1 MMSEHVDRK
10 DVKIT
15 ANQKGGVGKTTTSVN
30 LGAALAQA
38 GKRVLLVDIDA
49 QGNATSG
56 SGVDKS
62 ELARDSYDVM
72 VDLVPIREVIVP
84 TDNYDLVPA
93 TIQLS
98 GAEIE
103 LAGQEKREYR
113 LKKAL
118 SEVND
123 DYDFILIDNPPAL
136 GLLTVNAFTA
146 SDAILIPVQTEFY
159 ALEGLG
165 QLLNTIELVRQQFN
179 ADLDISGILL
189 TMYDGRTNLAKQVSE
204 EVRNYF
210 GDKVYTT
217 VIPRSV
223 RLSEAPSY
231 GQAIIDFDPRSIG
244 SKVYSELA
252 QEVLKQYGN

>member
-1 MMSEHVDRK
+1 MAQ
-10 DVKIT
+10 IIAL
-15 ANQKGGVGKTTTSVN
+15 ANQKGGVGKTTTSIN
-30 LGAALAQA
+30 LGAALAQS
-38 GKRVLLVDIDA
+38 GKRVLLIDIDA

-56 SGVDKS
+56 SGIDKS
-62 ELARDSYDVM
+62 ELEQDSYDVI
-72 VDLVPIREVIVP
+72 VDGSPIKEVIVP
-84 TDNYDLVPA
+84 TDNYDLLPA

-103 LAGQEKREYR
+103 LANKDQREYR
-113 LKKAL
+113 LKKSL
-118 SEVND
+118 DEVSE

-146 SDAILIPVQTEFY
+146 ADAILIPVQTEFY

-179 ADLDISGILL
+179 DSLAIAGILL

-210 GDKVYTT
+210 SDKVYDT
-217 VIPRSV
+217 VIPRTV

-231 GQAIIDFDPRSIG
+231 GQAIIDFDPRSTG
-244 SKVYSELA
+244 AKVYTDLA
-252 QEVLKQYGN
+252 EEVLKQYGK

>member
-1 MMSEHVDRK
+1 MAQ
-10 DVKIT
+10 IIAL

-62 ELARDSYDVM
+62 ELERDSYDVI
-72 VDLVPIREVIVP
+72 VDRVPIREVIVP

-217 VIPRSV
+217 VVPRSV

-244 SKVYSELA
+244 AQVYNELA

>member
-1 MMSEHVDRK
+1 MAQ
-10 DVKIT
+10 IIAL

-62 ELARDSYDVM
+62 ELERDSYDVM
-72 VDLVPIREVIVP
+72 VDRVPIREVIVP

>member
-1 MMSEHVDRK
+1 MAQ
-10 DVKIT
+10 IIAL

-38 GKRVLLVDIDA
+38 GQRVLLVDIDA

-56 SGVDKS
+56 SGIDKS
-62 ELARDSYDVM
+62 ELERDSYDVI
-72 VDLVPIREVIVP
+72 VDGAPLHEVIVP

-103 LAGQEKREYR
+103 LADKKEREYR
-113 LKKAL
+113 LKAAL
-118 SEVND
+118 ATVAD

-146 SDAILIPVQTEFY
+146 ADAILIPVQTEFY

-179 ADLDISGILL
+179 PDLDIAGILL
-189 TMYDGRTNLAKQVSE
+189 TMYDGRTNLAKQVAE

-210 GDKVYTT
+210 GDKVYET
-217 VIPRSV
+217 VIPRTV

-231 GQAIIDFDPRSIG
+231 GQAIIDFDPRSVG
-244 SKVYSELA
+244 AQVYTELA

>member
-1 MMSEHVDRK
+1 MAQIIVL
-10 DVKIT
+10 
-15 ANQKGGVGKTTTSVN
+15 ANQKGGVGKTTTSIN

-38 GKRVLLVDIDA
+38 GQRVLLVDIDA

-62 ELARDSYDVM
+62 ILEHDSYDVI
-72 VDLVPIREVIVP
+72 VEQTPLHEVIVA

-103 LAGQEKREYR
+103 LAKQPQREYR
-113 LKKAL
+113 LKAAL
-118 SEVND
+118 ETVRD

-136 GLLTVNAFTA
+136 GLMTVNAFTA
-146 SDAILIPVQTEFY
+146 ADAILIPVQTEFY

-179 ADLDISGILL
+179 PKLDVAGILL
-189 TMYDGRTNLAKQVSE
+189 TMYDGRTNLAKQVAQ
-204 EVRNYF
+204 EVRSYF
-210 GDKVYTT
+210 DDKVYDTI
-217 VIPRSV
+217 IPRSV

-231 GQAIIDFDPRSIG
+231 GQAIIDFDPRSVG
-244 SKVYSELA
+244 AQMYNNLA
-252 QEVLKQYGN
+252 QEVLKQYGK

>member
-1 MMSEHVDRK
+1 MAQ
-10 DVKIT
+10 IIAL

-30 LGAALAQA
+30 LGAALAQS

-62 ELARDSYDVM
+62 ELERDSYDVI
-72 VDLVPIREVIVP
+72 VDLVPIRDVIVP
-84 TDNYDLVPA
+84 TDNYDLMPA

-118 SEVND
+118 SAVAD

-146 SDAILIPVQTEFY
+146 ANAILIPVQTEFY

-165 QLLNTIELVRQQFN
+165 QLLNTIELVRKQFN
-179 ADLDISGILL
+179 PELDISGILL

-210 GDKVYTT
+210 GSKVYNT

-244 SKVYSELA
+244 AQVYSELA

>member
-1 MMSEHVDRK
+1 MAQ
-10 DVKIT
+10 IIAL
-15 ANQKGGVGKTTTSVN
+15 ANQKGGVGKTTTSIN
-30 LGAALAQA
+30 LGAALAQS
-38 GKRVLLVDIDA
+38 GQRVLLVDIDA

-62 ELARDSYDVM
+62 ELEHDSYDVI
-72 VDLVPIREVIVP
+72 VDSTPIRDVIVP

-98 GAEIE
+98 GTEIE
-103 LAGQEKREYR
+103 LASYERREYR
-113 LKKAL
+113 LKDAL
-118 SEVND
+118 VSVSD

-146 SDAILIPVQTEFY
+146 ADAILIPVQTEFY
-159 ALEGLG
+159 ALECLG

-179 ADLDISGILL
+179 DNLDIAGILL
-189 TMYDGRTNLAKQVSE
+189 TMYDARTNLAKQVSS
-204 EVRNYF
+204 EVRQYF
-210 GDKVYTT
+210 NDKVYTT

-231 GQAIIDFDPRSIG
+231 GQAIIDFDPRSLG
-244 SKVYSELA
+244 AQVYTELA
-252 QEVLKQYGN
+252 QEVLKQYGK

>member
-1 MMSEHVDRK
+1 MAQ
-10 DVKIT
+10 IIAL

-38 GKRVLLVDIDA
+38 GQRVLLVDIDA

-56 SGVDKS
+56 SGIDKS
-62 ELARDSYDVM
+62 ELERDSYDVI
-72 VDLVPIREVIVP
+72 VDGAPLHEVIVP

-103 LAGQEKREYR
+103 LADKKEREYR
-113 LKKAL
+113 LKSAL
-118 SEVND
+118 ATVAD

-146 SDAILIPVQTEFY
+146 ADAILIPVQTEFY

-179 ADLDISGILL
+179 PDLDIAGILL
-189 TMYDGRTNLAKQVSE
+189 TMYDGRTNLAKQVAE

-210 GDKVYTT
+210 GDKVYET
-217 VIPRSV
+217 VIPRTV

-231 GQAIIDFDPRSIG
+231 GQAIIDFDPRSVG
-244 SKVYSELA
+244 AQVYTELA

>member
-1 MMSEHVDRK
+1 MAQ
-10 DVKIT
+10 IIAL
-15 ANQKGGVGKTTTSVN
+15 ANQKGGVGKTTTSIN
-30 LGAALAQA
+30 LGAALAQS
-38 GKRVLLVDIDA
+38 GQRVLLVDIDA

-62 ELARDSYDVM
+62 ELEHDSYDVI
-72 VDLVPIREVIVP
+72 VDSTPIRDVIVP

-98 GAEIE
+98 GTEIE
-103 LAGQEKREYR
+103 LASYERREYR
-113 LKKAL
+113 LKDAL
-118 SEVND
+118 VSVSD

-146 SDAILIPVQTEFY
+146 ADAILIPVQTEFY

-179 ADLDISGILL
+179 DNLDIAGILL
-189 TMYDGRTNLAKQVSE
+189 TMYDARTNLAKQVSS
-204 EVRNYF
+204 EVRQYF
-210 GDKVYTT
+210 NDKVYTT

-231 GQAIIDFDPRSIG
+231 GQAIIDFDPRSLG
-244 SKVYSELA
+244 AQVYTELA
-252 QEVLKQYGN
+252 QEVLKQYGK

>member
-1 MMSEHVDRK
+1 MAQIIVL
-10 DVKIT
+10 
-15 ANQKGGVGKTTTSVN
+15 ANQKGGVGKTTTSIN

-38 GKRVLLVDIDA
+38 GQRVLLVDIDA

-62 ELARDSYDVM
+62 ILEHDSYDVI
-72 VDLVPIREVIVP
+72 VEQTPLHEVIVA

-103 LAGQEKREYR
+103 LAKQPQREYR
-113 LKKAL
+113 LKAAL
-118 SEVND
+118 ETVRD

-136 GLLTVNAFTA
+136 GLMTVNAFTA
-146 SDAILIPVQTEFY
+146 ADAILIPVQTEFY

-179 ADLDISGILL
+179 PNLDVAGILL
-189 TMYDGRTNLAKQVSE
+189 TMYDGRTNLAKQVAQ
-204 EVRNYF
+204 EVRSYF
-210 GDKVYTT
+210 DDKVYDTI
-217 VIPRSV
+217 IPRSV

-231 GQAIIDFDPRSIG
+231 GQAIIDFDPRSVG
-244 SKVYSELA
+244 AQMYNNLA
-252 QEVLKQYGN
+252 QEVLKQYGK

>member
-1 MMSEHVDRK
+1 MAQ
-10 DVKIT
+10 IIAL

-38 GKRVLLVDIDA
+38 GQRVLLVDIDA

-56 SGVDKS
+56 SGIDKS
-62 ELARDSYDVM
+62 ELERDSYDVI
-72 VDLVPIREVIVP
+72 VDGAPLHEVIVP

-103 LAGQEKREYR
+103 LADTKEREYR
-113 LKKAL
+113 LKAAL
-118 SEVND
+118 ATVAD

-146 SDAILIPVQTEFY
+146 ADAILIPVQTEFY

-179 ADLDISGILL
+179 PDLDIAGILL
-189 TMYDGRTNLAKQVSE
+189 TMYDGRTNLAKQVAE

-210 GDKVYTT
+210 GDKVYET
-217 VIPRSV
+217 VIPRTV

-231 GQAIIDFDPRSIG
+231 GQAIIDFDPRSVG
-244 SKVYSELA
+244 AQVYTELA

>member
-1 MMSEHVDRK
+1 MAQ
-10 DVKIT
+10 IIAL

-38 GKRVLLVDIDA
+38 GQRVLLVDIDA

-56 SGVDKS
+56 SGIDKS
-62 ELARDSYDVM
+62 ELERDSYDVI
-72 VDLVPIREVIVP
+72 VDNVALRDVIVP

-103 LAGQEKREYR
+103 LADKDAREYR
-113 LKKAL
+113 LKTAL
-118 SEVND
+118 ATVND
-123 DYDFILIDNPPAL
+123 DYDFMLIDNPPAL

-146 SDAILIPVQTEFY
+146 ADAILIPVQTEFY

-179 ADLDISGILL
+179 AELDIAGILL
-189 TMYDGRTNLAKQVSE
+189 TMYDGRTNLAKQVAD
-204 EVRNYF
+204 EVRQYF
-210 GDKVYTT
+210 GDKVYDT
-217 VIPRSV
+217 VIPRTV

-231 GQAIIDFDPRSIG
+231 GQAIIDFDPRSVG
-244 SKVYSELA
+244 AQVYTELA

>member
-1 MMSEHVDRK
+1 MAQ
-10 DVKIT
+10 IIAL

-38 GKRVLLVDIDA
+38 GQRVLLVDIDA

-56 SGVDKS
+56 SGIDKS
-62 ELARDSYDVM
+62 ELERDSYDVI
-72 VDLVPIREVIVP
+72 VDGAPLHEVIVP

-103 LAGQEKREYR
+103 LVDKKEREYR
-113 LKKAL
+113 LKAAL
-118 SEVND
+118 ATVAD

-146 SDAILIPVQTEFY
+146 ADAILIPVQTEFY

-179 ADLDISGILL
+179 PDLDIAGILL
-189 TMYDGRTNLAKQVSE
+189 TMYDGRTNLAKQVAE

-210 GDKVYTT
+210 GDKVYET
-217 VIPRSV
+217 VIPRTV

-231 GQAIIDFDPRSIG
+231 GQAIIDFDPRSVG
-244 SKVYSELA
+244 AQVYTELA

>member
-1 MMSEHVDRK
+1 MAQ
-10 DVKIT
+10 IIAL

-38 GKRVLLVDIDA
+38 GQRVLLVDIDA

-56 SGVDKS
+56 SGIDKS
-62 ELARDSYDVM
+62 ELERDSYDVI
-72 VDLVPIREVIVP
+72 VDNVALRDVIVP

-103 LAGQEKREYR
+103 LADKDAREYR
-113 LKKAL
+113 LKTAL
-118 SEVND
+118 ATVND

-146 SDAILIPVQTEFY
+146 ADAILIPVQTEFY

-179 ADLDISGILL
+179 AELDIAGILL
-189 TMYDGRTNLAKQVSE
+189 TMYDGRTNLAKQVAE
-204 EVRNYF
+204 EVRQYF
-210 GDKVYTT
+210 GDKVYDT
-217 VIPRSV
+217 VIPRTV

-231 GQAIIDFDPRSIG
+231 GQAIIDFDPRSVG
-244 SKVYSELA
+244 AQVYTELA

>member
-1 MMSEHVDRK
+1 MAQ
-10 DVKIT
+10 IIAL

-62 ELARDSYDVM
+62 ELERDSYDVM
-72 VDLVPIREVIVP
+72 VDRVPIREVIVP

-103 LAGQEKREYR
+103 LASQEKREYR

>member
-1 MMSEHVDRK
+1 MAQ
-10 DVKIT
+10 IIAL
-15 ANQKGGVGKTTTSVN
+15 ANQKGGVGKTTTSIN

-38 GKRVLLVDIDA
+38 GKRVLLIDIDA

-56 SGVDKS
+56 SGIDKS
-62 ELARDSYDVM
+62 ELEQDSYDVI
-72 VDLVPIREVIVP
+72 VDGSPIKEVIVP
-84 TDNYDLVPA
+84 TDNYDLLPA

-103 LAGQEKREYR
+103 LANKDQREYR

-118 SEVND
+118 DEVSE

-146 SDAILIPVQTEFY
+146 ADAILIPVQTEFY

-179 ADLDISGILL
+179 DSLAIAGILL

-210 GDKVYTT
+210 SDKVYDT
-217 VIPRSV
+217 VIPRTV

-231 GQAIIDFDPRSIG
+231 GQAIIDFDPRSTG
-244 SKVYSELA
+244 AKVYTDLA
-252 QEVLKQYGN
+252 EEVLKQYGK

>member
-1 MMSEHVDRK
+1 MAQ
-10 DVKIT
+10 IIAL

-38 GKRVLLVDIDA
+38 GQRVLLVDIDA

-56 SGVDKS
+56 SGIDKS
-62 ELARDSYDVM
+62 ELERDSYDVI
-72 VDLVPIREVIVP
+72 VDGAPLHEVIVP
-84 TDNYDLVPA
+84 TDNYNLVPA

-103 LAGQEKREYR
+103 LADKKEREYR
-113 LKKAL
+113 LKAAL
-118 SEVND
+118 ATVAD

-146 SDAILIPVQTEFY
+146 ADAILIPVQTEFY

-179 ADLDISGILL
+179 PDLDIAGILL
-189 TMYDGRTNLAKQVSE
+189 TMYDGRTNLAKQVAE

-210 GDKVYTT
+210 GDKVYET
-217 VIPRSV
+217 VIPRTV

-231 GQAIIDFDPRSIG
+231 GQAIIDFDPRSVG
-244 SKVYSELA
+244 AQVYTELA

>member
-1 MMSEHVDRK
+1 MAQ
-10 DVKIT
+10 IIAL

-38 GKRVLLVDIDA
+38 GQRVLLVDIDA

-56 SGVDKS
+56 SGIDKS
-62 ELARDSYDVM
+62 ELERDSYDVI
-72 VDLVPIREVIVP
+72 VDNVALRDVIVP

-103 LAGQEKREYR
+103 LADKDAREYR
-113 LKKAL
+113 LKMAL
-118 SEVND
+118 ATVND

-146 SDAILIPVQTEFY
+146 ADAILIPVQTEFY

-179 ADLDISGILL
+179 AELDIAGILL
-189 TMYDGRTNLAKQVSE
+189 TMYDGRTNLAKQVAE
-204 EVRNYF
+204 EVRQYF
-210 GDKVYTT
+210 GDKVYDT
-217 VIPRSV
+217 VIPRTV

-231 GQAIIDFDPRSIG
+231 GQAIIDFDPRSVG
-244 SKVYSELA
+244 AQVYTELA

>member
-1 MMSEHVDRK
+1 MAQ
-10 DVKIT
+10 IIAL

-38 GKRVLLVDIDA
+38 GQRVLLVDIDA

-56 SGVDKS
+56 SGIDKS
-62 ELARDSYDVM
+62 ELERDSYDVI
-72 VDLVPIREVIVP
+72 VDGAPLHEVIVP

-103 LAGQEKREYR
+103 LADKKEREYR
-113 LKKAL
+113 LKAAL
-118 SEVND
+118 GTVAD

-146 SDAILIPVQTEFY
+146 ADAILIPVQTEFY

-179 ADLDISGILL
+179 PDLDIAGILL
-189 TMYDGRTNLAKQVSE
+189 TMYDGRTNLAKQVAE

-210 GDKVYTT
+210 GDKVYDT
-217 VIPRSV
+217 VIPRTV

-231 GQAIIDFDPRSIG
+231 GQAIIDFDPRSVG
-244 SKVYSELA
+244 AQVYTELA

>member
-1 MMSEHVDRK
+1 MAQ
-10 DVKIT
+10 IIAL

-38 GKRVLLVDIDA
+38 GQRILLVDIDA

-56 SGVDKS
+56 SGIDKS
-62 ELARDSYDVM
+62 ELERDSYDVI
-72 VDLVPIREVIVP
+72 VDGAPLHEVIVP

-98 GAEIE
+98 GSEIE
-103 LAGQEKREYR
+103 LADKKEREYR
-113 LKKAL
+113 LKAAL
-118 SEVND
+118 ATVAD

-146 SDAILIPVQTEFY
+146 ADAILIPVQTEFY

-179 ADLDISGILL
+179 PDLDIAGILL
-189 TMYDGRTNLAKQVSE
+189 TMYDGRTNLAKQVAE

-210 GDKVYTT
+210 GDKVYET
-217 VIPRSV
+217 VIPRTV

-231 GQAIIDFDPRSIG
+231 GQAIIDFDPRSVG
-244 SKVYSELA
+244 AQVYTELA

>member
-1 MMSEHVDRK
+1 MAQ
-10 DVKIT
+10 IIAL

-38 GKRVLLVDIDA
+38 GQRVLLVDIDA

-56 SGVDKS
+56 SGIDKS
-62 ELARDSYDVM
+62 ELERDSYDVI
-72 VDLVPIREVIVP
+72 VDNVSLRDVIVP

-103 LAGQEKREYR
+103 LADKDAREYR
-113 LKKAL
+113 LKTAL
-118 SEVND
+118 ATVND

-146 SDAILIPVQTEFY
+146 ADAILIPVQTEFY

-179 ADLDISGILL
+179 AELDIAGILL
-189 TMYDGRTNLAKQVSE
+189 TMYDGRTNLAKQVAE
-204 EVRNYF
+204 EVRQYF
-210 GDKVYTT
+210 GDKVYDT
-217 VIPRSV
+217 VIPRTV

-231 GQAIIDFDPRSIG
+231 GQAIIDFDPRSVG
-244 SKVYSELA
+244 AQVYTELA
-252 QEVLKQYGN
+252 QEVLKQYGK

>member
-1 MMSEHVDRK
+1 MAQ
-10 DVKIT
+10 IIAL

-38 GKRVLLVDIDA
+38 GQRVLLVDIDA

-56 SGVDKS
+56 SGIDKS
-62 ELARDSYDVM
+62 ELERDSYDVI
-72 VDLVPIREVIVP
+72 VDNVSLRDVIVP

-103 LAGQEKREYR
+103 LADKDAREYR
-113 LKKAL
+113 LKTAL
-118 SEVND
+118 ATVND

-146 SDAILIPVQTEFY
+146 ADAILIPVQTEFY

-179 ADLDISGILL
+179 AELDIAGILL
-189 TMYDGRTNLAKQVSE
+189 TMYDGRTNLAKQVAE
-204 EVRNYF
+204 EVRQYF
-210 GDKVYTT
+210 GDKVYDT
-217 VIPRSV
+217 VIPRTV

-231 GQAIIDFDPRSIG
+231 GQAIIDFDPRSVG
-244 SKVYSELA
+244 AQVYTELA

>member
-1 MMSEHVDRK
+1 MAQ
-10 DVKIT
+10 IIAL

-38 GKRVLLVDIDA
+38 GQRVLLVDIDA

-56 SGVDKS
+56 SGIDKS
-62 ELARDSYDVM
+62 ELERDSYDVI
-72 VDLVPIREVIVP
+72 VDGAPLHEVIVP
-84 TDNYDLVPA
+84 TDNY
-93 TIQLS
+93 
-98 GAEIE
+98 E
-103 LAGQEKREYR
+103 LADKKEREYR
-113 LKKAL
+113 LKAAL
-118 SEVND
+118 ATVAD

-146 SDAILIPVQTEFY
+146 ADAILIPVQTEFY

-179 ADLDISGILL
+179 PDLDIAGILL
-189 TMYDGRTNLAKQVSE
+189 TMYDGRTNLAKQVAE

-210 GDKVYTT
+210 GDKVYET
-217 VIPRSV
+217 VIPRTV

-231 GQAIIDFDPRSIG
+231 GQAIIDFDPRSVG
-244 SKVYSELA
+244 AQVYTELA

>member
-1 MMSEHVDRK
+1 MAQ
-10 DVKIT
+10 IIAL
-15 ANQKGGVGKTTTSVN
+15 ANQKGGVGKTTTSIN
-30 LGAALAQA
+30 LGAALAQS
-38 GKRVLLVDIDA
+38 GKRVLLIDIDA

-56 SGVDKS
+56 SGIDKS
-62 ELARDSYDVM
+62 ELEQDSYDVI
-72 VDLVPIREVIVP
+72 VDGSPIKEVIVP
-84 TDNYDLVPA
+84 TDNYDLLPA

-103 LAGQEKREYR
+103 LANKDQREYR

-118 SEVND
+118 DEVSE

-146 SDAILIPVQTEFY
+146 ADAILIPVQTEFY

-179 ADLDISGILL
+179 DSLAIAGILL

-210 GDKVYTT
+210 SDKVYDT
-217 VIPRSV
+217 VIPRTV

-231 GQAIIDFDPRSIG
+231 GQAIIDFDPRSTG
-244 SKVYSELA
+244 AKVYTDLA
-252 QEVLKQYGN
+252 EEVLKQYGK

>member
-1 MMSEHVDRK
+1 MAQ
-10 DVKIT
+10 IIAL

-38 GKRVLLVDIDA
+38 GQRVLLVDIDA

-56 SGVDKS
+56 SGIDKS
-62 ELARDSYDVM
+62 ELERDSYDVI
-72 VDLVPIREVIVP
+72 VDGAPLHEVIVP

-103 LAGQEKREYR
+103 LADKKEREYR
-113 LKKAL
+113 LKAAL
-118 SEVND
+118 ATVAD

-146 SDAILIPVQTEFY
+146 ADAILIPVQTEFY

-179 ADLDISGILL
+179 PDLDIAGILL
-189 TMYDGRTNLAKQVSE
+189 TMYDGRTNLAKQVAE

-210 GDKVYTT
+210 GDKVYET
-217 VIPRSV
+217 VIPRTV

-231 GQAIIDFDPRSIG
+231 GQAIIDFDPRSVG
-244 SKVYSELA
+244 AQVYTELA
-252 QEVLKQYGN
+252 QEVMKQYGN

>member
-1 MMSEHVDRK
+1 MAQ
-10 DVKIT
+10 IIAL

-38 GKRVLLVDIDA
+38 GQRVLLVDIDA

-56 SGVDKS
+56 SGIDKS
-62 ELARDSYDVM
+62 ELERDSYDVI
-72 VDLVPIREVIVP
+72 VDGAPLHEVIVP

-103 LAGQEKREYR
+103 LADKKEREYR
-113 LKKAL
+113 LKAAL
-118 SEVND
+118 ATVAD

-146 SDAILIPVQTEFY
+146 ADAILIPVQTEFY

-165 QLLNTIELVRQQFN
+165 QLLNTIELVRQQSN
-179 ADLDISGILL
+179 PDLDIAGILL
-189 TMYDGRTNLAKQVSE
+189 TMYDGRTNLAKQVAE

-210 GDKVYTT
+210 GDKVYET
-217 VIPRSV
+217 VIPRTV

-231 GQAIIDFDPRSIG
+231 GQAIIDFDPRSVG
-244 SKVYSELA
+244 AQVYTELA